1 MRQDFYSRQLVLA
14 SRSFHAS
21 ANAAPTAHSEELVT
35 NPMAQG
41 LEDPAIHELVQR
53 KSSALTIRFF
63 ADCPT
68 PRIAPVPWDS
78 YSFARPLEFVPLTVF
93 ALNSSM
99 AYQRQKC
106 P

>member
-1 MRQDFYSRQLVLA
+1 
-14 SRSFHAS
+14 
-21 ANAAPTAHSEELVT
+21 
-35 NPMAQG
+35 MAQG
-41 LEDPAIHELVQR
+41 LEDSAIHKLVQP

-68 PRIAPVPWDS
+68 PRIAPVRWDS

-99 AYQRQKC
+99 AYQR
-106 P
+106 